1 MTTQNSLAPASLS
14 KGVYEVKKIVITTL
28 GCKVN
33 QFESAA
39 FKTGFEDRG
48 YTIVTDP
55 GLADLIVINTCAV
68 TASAGAQSRQAV
80 RRAIRANPDAEL
92 LVTGCY
98 AEIGAKELAK
108 EKELEG
114 RNYRVIGNSKK
125 DSLVQL
131 AFGDKIQTAAE
142 LLGSIGDAKEICRLP
157 VRKFGERSR
166 AYLRIQDGCESFCTY
181 CIVPYTRGPSRS
193 LPVQEV
199 IEQARV
205 FASEGHKEL
214 VLTGIH
220 LGNYGKDLNPAEDFV
235 SLLDTLSLATPGVS
249 YRISSLEPMEIS
261 EQLLEMMQVRPNIQP
276 HLHIPLQSGDN
287 DILARMNRRYTTQQ
301 FQEVVNNCKSWLP
314 HAAIGIDILV
324 GFPGETE
331 EQFSKCKAF
340 LRSLDFTYL
349 HVFPYSIRPGTPA
362 ASFKGQISKQIKDK
376 RVAELRAIS
385 DNKKRE
391 FYTSQLDS
399 TLPVLVESRRSGDG
413 FLKGFTNNYV
423 AVLFDGPDNLQG
435 SETHVRLLS
444 LQGDTVLGERV
455 RNHEN

>member
-1 MTTQNSLAPASLS
+1 MKNIA
-14 KGVYEVKKIVITTL
+14 ITTL

-39 FKTGFEDRG
+39 FKTGFEDKG
-48 YTIVTDP
+48 YSIVADP
-55 GLADLIVINTCAV
+55 AQADLIVINTCAV

-92 LVTGCY
+92 LITGCY
-98 AEIGAKELAK
+98 AEIGASELSKEQ
-108 EKELEG
+108 ELEG

-125 DSLVQL
+125 DTLVHL
-131 AFGDKIQTAAE
+131 AFDDQIQTATE

-193 LPVQEV
+193 LPVPEV
-199 IEQARV
+199 IDQANI
-205 FASEGHKEL
+205 FASEGHKEI

-220 LGNYGKDLNPAEDFV
+220 LGNYGKDLNPAENFV
-235 SLLDTLSLATPGVS
+235 SLLGTLSHITPGVS

-261 EQLLEMMQVRPNIQP
+261 EQLLEMMQLRPNIQP

-287 DILARMNRRYTTQQ
+287 GILTRMNRRYTTQQ
-301 FQEVVNNCKSWLP
+301 FQKVVNNCKSWLP
-314 HAAIGIDILV
+314 NGAIGIDILV

-331 EQFSKCKAF
+331 EQFSRCKAF
-340 LRSLDFTYL
+340 LKSLDFTYL

-362 ASFKGQISKQIKDK
+362 AAFKDQISKQVKDK

-391 FYTSQLDS
+391 FYKSQLKS

-413 FLKGFTNNYV
+413 LLKGFTCNYV
-423 AVLFDGPDNLQG
+423 AVLFDGPDDLQG
-435 SETHVRLLS
+435 SVTNVRLLT
-444 LQGDTVLGERV
+444 LQHDTVLGERV
-455 RNHEN
+455 ENHEN